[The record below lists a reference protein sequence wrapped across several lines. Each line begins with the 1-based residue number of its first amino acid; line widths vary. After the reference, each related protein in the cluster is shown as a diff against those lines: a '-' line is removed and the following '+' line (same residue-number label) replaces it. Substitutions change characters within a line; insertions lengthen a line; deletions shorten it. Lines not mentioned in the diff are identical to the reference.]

1 MSAQLEIRHYNG
13 GGRHAHDFVQI
24 LFPMRGAM
32 RLDIEGRRDVVSSHT
47 VAVIPE
53 RHEHDFQPSHD
64 CRLLVLDMDRTEI
77 TGDLPLGLIT
87 PVDPFLWRLFCLLG
101 DEIAADRRRAGDA
114 VRLALT
120 GLQLLRPVTAPLP
133 RPPERILAAMQMQ
146 DAAGVPEMARR
157 AGFGQSQFHALF
169 RATTGQ
175 SPKQFRLA
183 RLLDRAV
190 DRLTGTADPISEI
203 AYDLGYQNVSSFNR
217 LFKQRFGVTP
227 SAFRAAGRSNG

>member
-1 MSAQLEIRHYNG
+1 MSARLEIRHYNG

-32 RLDIEGRRDVVSSHT
+32 RLDIEGRCDVVSSHK

-53 RHEHDFQPSHD
+53 RHEHDFEPSRD

-77 TGDLPLGLIT
+77 AGDLPPGLIT
-87 PVDPFLWRLFCLLG
+87 PVDPFLWRLFSLLG

-120 GLQLLRPVTAPLP
+120 GLQLLKPVTAPAP
-133 RPPERILAAMQMQ
+133 RTEERIEAALALG
-146 DAAGVPEMARR
+146 DSGVAAMARR
-157 AGFGQSQFHALF
+157 AGLGQSQFHALF
-169 RATTGQ
+169 RATTGR

-190 DRLTGTADPISEI
+190 DRLTGTADPVSEI
-203 AYDLGYQNVSSFNR
+203 AYDLGYQNVTSFNR

-227 SAFRAAGRSNG
+227 SVFRAAGRSNG